1 MPPIL
6 GIENAVNCLDY
17 LKDEIHIAEHT
28 IIVGGGLVGCE
39 IAYDLLKNNHK
50 VTIIEGKENILN
62 GPVPA
67 INKKFLLDAFEYY
80 HGNIIT
86 NVMVTQIDK
95 NGVHYKKDEQEQFI
109 EANTTVISVGF
120 KSLPSMARSLY
131 GKGIEVYE
139 IGDGKQVGDIYT
151 SIGSAYEIAR
161 EI

>member
-1 MPPIL
+1 MFRL
-6 GIENAVNCLDY
+6 FKNENHTD
-17 LKDEIHIAEHT
+17 EHT

-39 IAYDLLKNNHK
+39 IAYDLLKENHK
-50 VTIIEGKENILN
+50 VTIIEGKESILN

-86 NVMVTQIDK
+86 NAMVSQIDK
-95 NGVHYKKDEQEQFI
+95 KGVHYIKDDKEEFI
-109 EANTTVISVGF
+109 EANTTIISVGF
-120 KSLPSMARSLY
+120 KSLPSMARKLY